1 MPDPTPL
8 MRIRCDLQIN
18 GESRKLILV
27 PGINE
32 PLEHRALKLAAYLL
46 FWPEEPAIDISPNT
60 PALAGYDFLPDLMA
74 LDDTGAIKLW
84 VECGSTT
91 MNKLT
96 KLTRRLPQGRIVV
109 IKETEREAQ
118 DLRDELRAKLDREAR
133 VEILAWPGRRFRDW
147 VSALRENTR
156 VSGETGGLLLNV
168 VVNDRPFSAELKR
181 F

>member
-1 MPDPTPL
+1 

-18 GESRKLILV
+18 GEARKLILV

-32 PLEHRALKLAAYLL
+32 PVEHRALKLASYLL
-46 FWPEEPAIDISPNT
+46 FWPEEPAVDISPKT
-60 PALAGYDFLPDLMA
+60 PALADYDFLPDLLA
-74 LDDTGAIKLW
+74 LNEAGAIKLW

-109 IKETEREAQ
+109 MKESERDAQ
-118 DLRDELRAKLDREAR
+118 RLREDLRRELDREAR
-133 VEILAWPGRRFRDW
+133 VEIWAWPGRLFQEW
-147 VSALRENTR
+147 VAALRDKTAIY
-156 VSGETGGLLLNV
+156 GECGGLLINV
-168 VVNDRPFSAELKR
+168 VVNEQPMVAELKR

>member
-1 MPDPTPL
+1 MK
-8 MRIRCDLQIN
+8 IRCELSIN
-18 GESRKLILV
+18 GEERTLTLM
-27 PGINE
+27 PGLNE

-46 FWPEEPAIDISPNT
+46 FWAEEPALEVSLKN

-74 LDDTGAIKLW
+74 QEADGAIKLW

-109 IKETEREAQ
+109 MKEDERDARR
-118 DLRDELRAKLDREAR
+118 LREELRQSLDRESR
-133 VEILAWPGRRFRDW
+133 VEILAWPGREFRGW
-147 VSALRENTR
+147 VSALKERTAIC
-156 VSGETGGLLLNV
+156 GEAGGLLINV
-168 VVNDRPFSAELKR
+168 VVNEQPLVAELKR

>member
-1 MPDPTPL
+1 

-18 GESRKLILV
+18 GESRKLILI

-46 FWPEEPAIDISPNT
+46 FWPQDPAIDISPKI
-60 PALAGYDFLPDLMA
+60 PALADYDFLPDLMA
-74 LDDTGAIKLW
+74 LDDTGAITLW

-109 IKETEREAQ
+109 LKETERAAQ
-118 DLRDELRAKLDREAR
+118 DLRDELRAKLNREER
-133 VEILAWPGRRFRDW
+133 IEILAWPGRLFRDW
-147 VSALRENTR
+147 VAALRENTD
-156 VSGETGGLLLNV
+156 VCGEAGGQLLNV
-168 VVNDRPFSAELKR
+168 VINERIFAAELKR
-181 F
+181 L

>member
-1 MPDPTPL
+1 

-32 PLEHRALKLAAYLL
+32 PVEHRALKLASYLL
-46 FWPEEPAIDISPNT
+46 FWPQDPAIDISPKT

-74 LDDTGAIKLW
+74 LDDTGAIQLW

-96 KLTRRLPQGRIVV
+96 KLTRRLPRGRIVV
-109 IKETEREAQ
+109 MKETERDAQ
-118 DLRDELRAKLDREAR
+118 RLREELRARLGREAR
-133 VEILAWPGRRFRDW
+133 VEILAWPGRLFRDW
-147 VSALRENTR
+147 VSALREDTE
-156 VSGETGGLLLNV
+156 VYGESGGLLINV
-168 VVNDRPFSAELKR
+168 VVNERPFAAELKR
-181 F
+181 L